1 MYKAASARLLLR
13 SLSSASSAPGK
24 SRLAASASARAALPR
39 PCAAWVGRAG
49 LARAAGTAP
58 RLAAARA
65 QIGPAVPAVERFQRR
80 MATQGACLRPV
91 RAWGSAVSLRGVV
104 WSRARARSG

>member
-1 MYKAASARLLLR
+1 MYKAASARLLLLR
-13 SLSSASSAPGK
+13 SLSSAPGK
-24 SRLAASASARAALPR
+24 SRLAPSARAALSSR

-49 LARAAGTAP
+49 LARAAGTGP

>member
-1 MYKAASARLLLR
+1 MYKAASARLLLLR

-80 MATQGACLRPV
+80 MATQGACV
-91 RAWGSAVSLRGVV
+91 RAWGGLPSRCGSSCGHGRG
-104 WSRARARSG
+104 APSG